1 MSGAQ
6 NFDASSD
13 GGAGP
18 TTLDDIDVQSNDVY
32 VNGPPIE
39 QFNLLRSEAP
49 VFRHR
54 GTNPNDVDWFWA
66 LTRHDDITKVSRQWQ
81 TFSAAEGVT
90 MTAERPDMELA
101 RMMLEMDPPEHTRVR
116 GLVNRG
122 FTPRAIKLLAD
133 HYIEVTKRLV
143 AEAVAKSK
151 EVGEI
156 DFVTEVAAE
165 LPLIAIAEMLGI
177 PVEDRHKVFEW
188 SNRMIASSDPDY
200 SGGQEDAS
208 AAAAEVYAYAQ
219 ALGADRRANPQND
232 IISILVSAEDG
243 DALDEHEFNVFV
255 LLLAVAGNETTR
267 NAISHGVIAMIEHPD
282 QWQLLRSRPDL
293 VDSAVEEIC
302 RWATPVNAF
311 RRTAQSDIT
320 LHDTLIEQGDSVVM
334 YYVAGNHDPEVFT
347 DPHVFDITRTPNP
360 HLTFGGGGPH
370 FCLGAN
376 LARLEMRALFA
387 ELADTCE
394 HIELTGEIKRLRSS
408 FINGIK
414 TLPVR
419 LT

>member
-1 MSGAQ
+1 MS
-6 NFDASSD
+6 
-13 GGAGP
+13 
-18 TTLDDIDVQSNDVY
+18 TTNTNSTSLDDIDVQSNDVY
-32 VNGPPIE
+32 VNGPPVE
-39 QFNLLRSEAP
+39 QFNRLRAEAP
-49 VFRHR
+49 VFRHA
-54 GTNPNDVDWFWA
+54 GTNPTDVDWFWA
-66 LTRHDDITKVSRQWQ
+66 LTRHDDITMVSRQWQ
-81 TFSAAEGVT
+81 SFSAADGVT
-90 MTAERPDMELA
+90 MMRDRPDMEMA
-101 RMMLEMDPPEHTRVR
+101 RMMIEMDPPEHTRVR

-143 AEAVAKSK
+143 AEAIEECKSN
-151 EVGEI
+151 GEI
-156 DFVTEVAAE
+156 DFVTKVAAE

-177 PVEDRHKVFEW
+177 PVEDRHRVFDW

-200 SGGQEDAS
+200 SGGMEDA
-208 AAAAEVYAYAQ
+208 AEAAAEIYVYAQSLAS
-219 ALGADRRANPQND
+219 DRRENPQDD

-243 DALDEHEFNVFV
+243 DALDEHEFNIFV

-282 QWQLLRSRPDL
+282 QWQLLRSRPEL

-311 RRTAQSDIT
+311 RRTAQSDVT
-320 LHDTLIEQGDSVVM
+320 LHGTEIKAGDNVVM
-334 YYVAGNHDPEVFT
+334 YYVAANHDPEVFT
-347 DPHVFDITRTPNP
+347 DPHVFDITRSPNP

-387 ELADTCE
+387 ELADKCE
-394 HIELTGEIKRLRSS
+394 TIELTGEIKRLRSS
-408 FINGIK
+408 FINGVK

>member
-1 MSGAQ
+1 M
-6 NFDASSD
+6 NDK
-13 GGAGP
+13 
-18 TTLDDIDVQSNDVY
+18 LRNIDVQSNDVY
-32 VNGPPIE
+32 VNGPPVE
-39 QFNLLRSEAP
+39 QFNLLRTEAP
-49 VFRHR
+49 VFRHE
-54 GTNPNDVDWFWA
+54 GKNATDIDWFWA
-66 LTRHDDITKVSRQWQ
+66 LTRHDDITRVSRQWQ
-81 TFSAAEGVT
+81 NFSAEGGVT
-90 MTAERPDMELA
+90 MMRDRIDLELA
-101 RMMLEMDPPEHTRVR
+101 RMLIEMDPPEHTRVR

-143 AEAVAKSK
+143 DEALIACRDG
-151 EVGEI
+151 GEI
-156 DFVTEVAAE
+156 DFVTKVASE

-177 PVEDRHKVFEW
+177 PVDDRHKVFDW
-188 SNRMIASSDPDY
+188 SNRMIASSDADY
-200 SGGQEDAS
+200 SGGMEDA
-208 AAAAEVYAYAQ
+208 AEAAAEIYAYSQ
-219 ALGADRRANPQND
+219 ALAADRRANPQND

-243 DALDEHEFNVFV
+243 DALNEHEFNIFV

-282 QWQLLRSRPDL
+282 QWALLRANPEL

-320 LHDTLIEQGDSVVM
+320 LHGVDIKQGDSVVM
-334 YYVAGNHDPEVFT
+334 YYVAANHDPEVFT
-347 DPHVFDITRTPNP
+347 DPHIFDITRSPNP

-387 ELADTCE
+387 ELAARCE
-394 HIELTGEIKRLRSS
+394 TIELTGEIKRLRSS
-408 FINGIK
+408 FINGVK